1 MIIDMNKSGKV
12 DIQEWRNFKFT
23 FMDRFIEFDKDKNE
37 LLNEEELKEAVKDI
51 NGINPLLEDEQLW
64 KDIINDMCSSH
75 YQKDMI
81 DLYEY
86 LVVRQNL
93 VAWSVTAGN

>member
-37 LLNEEELKEAVKDI
+37 LLNEEELKE
-51 NGINPLLEDEQLW
+51 
-64 KDIINDMCSSH
+64 
-75 YQKDMI
+75 
-81 DLYEY
+81 
-86 LVVRQNL
+86 
-93 VAWSVTAGN
+93 